1 MLNTAYGTNCC
12 HVVTGVVRVS
22 LLSIVLIVDGVLRVF
37 LFFRFYVLCLV
48 LYRIGILLSC
58 ILTATAHH
66 MYDAVG

>member
-1 MLNTAYGTNCC
+1 MLNTAFGANCC

-37 LFFRFYVLCLV
+37 FRFNVLCLV

>member
-37 LFFRFYVLCLV
+37 LFFSILCFM
-48 LYRIGILLSC
+48 LSF
-58 ILTATAHH
+58 I
-66 MYDAVG
+66 

>member
-37 LFFRFYVLCLV
+37 FLILCFM
-48 LYRIGILLSC
+48 LSF
-58 ILTATAHH
+58 I
-66 MYDAVG
+66 